1 MQPAVL
7 FDQPQKFGLDF
18 TQLTRHVTLTLRL
31 ATPGGHNPE
40 FLLQFQFLAIRD
52 PPAAV
57 FYYSRTRASEYPRQ
71 HLARHQWS
79 HARGAPGCEARAIA
93 AAGYRSRNVAA
104 AAEQDRNGH
113 PL

>member
-40 FLLQFQFLAIRD
+40 FLLQFQFFGHTGSAGCGLLLLA
-52 PPAAV
+52 
-57 FYYSRTRASEYPRQ
+57 
-71 HLARHQWS
+71 
-79 HARGAPGCEARAIA
+79 HARQRVPAPASRAPSMVARP
-93 AAGYRSRNVAA
+93 RSAW
-104 AAEQDRNGH
+104 
-113 PL
+113 L